1 MGVQEWGSVR
11 GEGARRRGEHQ
22 REQGF
27 REIDGLG
34 EGDSVS
40 ERLGAEG
47 AGGTEGGWVSDG
59 RGCRFRP
66 GAGEGSDRGSGGQR
80 QGQFGE
86 QCVHTVYPLQPGR
99 RRAVPVEV
107 APEQRPGAAWAPA
120 PPSQLRDPKLIIM
133 NEQLGLVSWH
143 LYRQHIST
151 FQRQPSRG
159 WQFREPR

>member
-1 MGVQEWGSVR
+1 MSLRGWGQR
-11 GEGARRRGEHQ
+11 ELAEQREDGFQMGEGADSDQGGAGRLRQ
-22 REQGF
+22 RE
-27 REIDGLG
+27 L
-34 EGDSVS
+34 
-40 ERLGAEG
+40 
-47 AGGTEGGWVSDG
+47 
-59 RGCRFRP
+59 
-66 GAGEGSDRGSGGQR
+66 GQR